1 MFHILVVDDDKHTR
15 RLLQAVLEAENYTVC
30 TAADGVEALSVM
42 EREHIDLAVLDIM
55 MPNMDGY
62 EFTKTLREA
71 QNNPRRLS
79 SGSCFAEII
88 RIGRLFYASRRV
100 FVNS

>member
-71 QNNPRRLS
+71 QNNLPILMISAKQLPEDKRR
-79 SGSCFAEII
+79 G
-88 RIGRLFYASRRV
+88 LFCASRRV